1 MASAGIQRLTER
13 ADRAIATLRNHRAKA
28 RASEARIVSA
38 LESVGGGGIAGFL
51 DGYLNE
57 PQLFGLPATPIVSGV
72 ALVLGLSEALP
83 GSEHLAAIGNGG
95 FAYAVGSAAFKKGQ
109 EYA

>member
-1 MASAGIQRLTER
+1 MASPAIERITER
-13 ADRAIATLRNHRAKA
+13 ADRAIATLRNARAKA
-28 RASEARIVSA
+28 RASEARMVSA
-38 LESVGGGGIAGFL
+38 LEAVAGGGAAGFV
-51 DGYLNE
+51 DGYLGE
-57 PQLFGLPATPIVSGV
+57 PKLFGLPAVPIVSGA
-72 ALVLGLSEALP
+72 ALVLGLAEALP